1 MTTLPQ
7 HPTRPVRIGDADRER
22 ATERIR
28 TALSEGRLTLEEAD
42 ERQTAAYAARFE
54 SELVELTADLPVPPP
69 PPAPP
74 LSKQARTRLGVHAIV
89 VAALA
94 TMLII
99 GWATSAAP
107 FFWPAWPM
115 FWLALSLFLHARI
128 ARRREA
134 RTTSAR

>member
-1 MTTLPQ
+1 MMTIPQ
-7 HPTRPVRIGDADRER
+7 NPAKPVRIGDADRER
-22 ATERIR
+22 VAERIR
-28 TALSEGRLTLEEAD
+28 GALAEGRLTLEEAD
-42 ERQTAAYAARFE
+42 ERQAAAYAARVE
-54 SELVELTADLPVPPP
+54 ADLAELTDDLPAPPP

-74 LSKQARTRLGVHAIV
+74 LSTQARTRLAVHGAV

-94 TMLII
+94 TLLII

-115 FWLALSLFLHARI
+115 FWLALSLFVHARI

-134 RTTSAR
+134 RLQPAR

>member
-1 MTTLPQ
+1 MTTP
-7 HPTRPVRIGDADRER
+7 HTPARPVRIGDADRER
-22 ATERIR
+22 AAERIR
-28 TALSEGRLTLEEAD
+28 GAMTEGRLTLEEAD
-42 ERQTAAYAARFE
+42 ERQAAAYAARFAP
-54 SELVELTADLPVPPP
+54 ELAELTADLPAPPP

-74 LSKQARTRLGVHAIV
+74 LSRQARTRLGVHGLV

-94 TMLII
+94 TLLIV

-134 RTTSAR
+134 RPSALRR